1 METKNKELAEYCMYC
16 NGNIF
21 TSDEENPYADAML
34 VQDGKIQWIGKEE
47 QAPPTECKKYD
58 LEGACVI
65 PGLIDAHMHPMMLAD
80 YSQQISA
87 LPPEVC
93 SIEELVQKIKERRL
107 HQKPGEWILGW
118 GYDEGKFA
126 EKRSITRYDLD
137 RGCSDSPVSIVRTCG
152 HIRCVNSKALEL
164 AGISRGTP
172 DPEGGEIE
180 RHDSGEPTG
189 VLKESARNLITKWM
203 PKDSREDQ
211 IEKLVDLGKLLLSQG
226 VTAVADMG
234 NLEPGDNLSLFQE
247 AAKKGWKQRTA
258 VYRMWE
264 FFKDDPSFDITE
276 EEMNRDQQIF
286 AAGLKLIGDGSVS
299 GRTAWMDR
307 PYCGKKKEYGMP
319 VLTKEQLE
327 SAIAFC
333 KEHHCQLSI
342 HAMGTRTIAMAVDR
356 ICRESSWMKEEIP
369 SVRIEHVT
377 DPDRESVKR
386 AAEHN
391 IAVVTQPIF
400 MYAEVESY
408 QKNLGGDWMKQ
419 CYPVRY
425 MLDHGVL
432 LCLSTDAPATAWA
445 VPSNPFPNLKAA
457 VTRKAYDGTDCGRD
471 QAVDIETAVKLYT
484 IKAAKIIGFHGIGM
498 LKKGYQADFIVLDR
512 DIFQSNLDE
521 LDQTEVLEAYIHG
534 TCVYQRQIE

>member
-1 METKNKELAEYCMYC
+1 MEVQNKELAEYCMYC

-80 YSQQISA
+80 YSRQISA

-93 SIEELVQKIKERRL
+93 SIEELVEKIKERRM

-137 RGCSDSPVSIVRTCG
+137 QGCSDAPVCIVRTCG

-164 AGISRGTP
+164 AGISRSTP

-180 RHDSGEPTG
+180 RDDSGEPTG
-189 VLKESARNLITKWM
+189 VLKETARNLITKWM

-226 VTAVADMG
+226 ITAVADMG

-247 AAKKGWKQRTA
+247 AAKQGWKQRTA

-299 GRTAWMDR
+299 GCTAWMNR
-307 PYCGKKKEYGMP
+307 PYCGKKQEYGMP

-327 SAIAFC
+327 SAIVFC
-333 KEHHCQLSI
+333 KEHHCQLSV
-342 HAMGTRTIAMAVDR
+342 HAMGTRTIAMTVDR
-356 ICRESSWMKEEIP
+356 ICTEPSWMKEEIP

-377 DPDRESVKR
+377 DPDRKSVKR

-408 QKNLGGDWMKQ
+408 QKNLGDDWMKQ
-419 CYPVRY
+419 CYPVKY

-432 LCLSTDAPATAWA
+432 LCFSTDAPATAWA
-445 VPSNPFPNLKAA
+445 VPSNPFTNLKAA

-484 IKAAKIIGFHGIGM
+484 IKAAKITGFHGIGM

-512 DIFQSNLDE
+512 DIFHSNLDE
-521 LDQTEVLEAYIHG
+521 LDQIEVLAAYIHG
-534 TCVYQRQIE
+534 TCVYERPIE